1 MFGGIGGAL
10 KGLSTKAEEMIEK
23 TKTSVGEMAA
33 EKKAAAAAMIEAQ
46 ASKTKDALFQTKT
59 NVEGEIIEGANDAK
73 AAAIEGFDKELA
85 TAEQTVHEGV
95 QEIEKKADAAPPAS
109 GGSGFD
115 PAALASS
122 ALAGG
127 LGNIDKEAEKVVDG
141 ALQQIYLQVSQTVD
155 TKLKEA
161 DQFVDHK
168 REEVIK
174 TVQDESQKA
183 TSGVSEQLGSVLG
196 KAKGLLNF

>member
-141 ALQQIYLQVSQTVD
+141 ALQQVSQTVD

>member
-23 TKTSVGEMAA
+23 TKTSVGEIAA

-46 ASKTKDALFQTKT
+46 TSKTKDALFQTKT
-59 NVEGEIIEGANDAK
+59 NVEGEIVDGANEAK
-73 AAAIEGFDKELA
+73 AAAIEGFDRELA
-85 TAEQTVHEGV
+85 SAEQTVQEGV
-95 QEIEKKADAAPPAS
+95 QEIGKKADAAPPAS

-115 PAALASS
+115 PAALAGS
-122 ALAGG
+122 AIAGG
-127 LGNIDKEAEKVVDG
+127 LGNLDKEAEKVVDG
-141 ALQQIYLQVSQTVD
+141 ALQQVSQTVD
-155 TKLKEA
+155 TKMKEA
-161 DQFVDHK
+161 DQFVDQK